1 MVRVGLYGVMDLA
14 PATGSGETQIGQ
26 RTFLGGGLSV
36 RVAPPLLGAPW
47 RTWVFTGVGYAY
59 AYESSYRTNG
69 GSALVEGASGGLLE
83 LPFGVGLGYRMQGPW
98 VLFLETGGTVGLG
111 FYGPMYAGPPGIAG
125 QSSGLVPAF
134 AGHDSFAISFALG
147 LSFDP

>member
-1 MVRVGLYGVMDLA
+1 MVRVGLYGTMDLA
-14 PATGSGETQIGQ
+14 PGTGDGATQIGQ
-26 RTFLGGGLSV
+26 RTFVGGGLNV

-59 AYESSYRTNG
+59 AYEESFRTNG
-69 GSALVEGASGGLLE
+69 GSGLVEGLPGGLLE
-83 LPFGVGLGYRMQGPW
+83 LPFGVGLGYRVQGPW
-98 VLFLETGGTVGLG
+98 VLFLEAGGSVGLG
-111 FYGPMYAGPPGIAG
+111 FFGPMYAGAPRIAG
-125 QSSGLVPAF
+125 GSNGIVPAF